1 MTNKTKTP
9 VNLWESLLIIAFL
22 AITLFLSIAK
32 YDSDARI
39 PVIAAIILLSLLAV
53 KKGFT
58 WAEIQHSIV
67 ETIKESLPA
76 LIILMII
83 GLLIASWIASG
94 TVPTMIF
101 YGLKILSPKIFLA
114 AGFVLCSIISTAI
127 GSSWTTVGTIGIVFV
142 AIGQS
147 MGIPLPVTAG
157 AVISGAYVGDKIS
170 PVSDTTNV
178 AAAAANVN
186 LFVHIRHMLKTT
198 WIAYSIT
205 LIAFLALS
213 MKYQAT
219 VDYEKISEI
228 TNAINNSFTISP
240 ILLLPPA
247 LLIYLSIKK
256 KPAIPTLIFGT
267 ALGCVLAV
275 IYQHT
280 GVKEL
285 FSALYGGYVAT
296 TQNGFVNE
304 LLSRGGIDSMM
315 WTVSLIFCTMSFG
328 GVARA
333 SGMLKS
339 LSDAVLK
346 ISQKA
351 SSIVASSVLT
361 GVAFN
366 FLLSDQYLS
375 VILTGNMYRDIYK
388 EKRIKLENLSRAS
401 EDGGTVTS
409 CLVPWNTCG
418 AFCMGVLGI
427 SPFVYLPYA
436 FFNILTVVVAV
447 ALAKTRAS
455 SITYYDD
462 AKEK

>member
-1 MTNKTKTP
+1 MNIQSKKEKTP
-9 VNLWESLLIIAFL
+9 INIWESVAIIAFL
-22 AITLFLSIAK
+22 GTSLFFSIAK
-32 YDSDARI
+32 FHSDARI
-39 PVIAAIILLSLLAV
+39 PVILAIILLSLLAIR
-53 KKGFT
+53 KGFT
-58 WAEIQHSIV
+58 WAEIQHSII
-67 ETIKESLPA
+67 ETIKEALPA

-94 TVPTMIF
+94 TVPTMIYF
-101 YGLKILSPKIFLA
+101 GLKILSPKIFLA
-114 AGFVLCSIISTAI
+114 AGFVLCSIVSTAI
-127 GSSWTTVGTIGIVFV
+127 GSSWTTIGTIGIVFV

-147 MGIPLPVTAG
+147 MGVPLPVTAG
-157 AVISGAYVGDKIS
+157 AIISGAYVGDKIS

-186 LFVHIRHMLKTT
+186 LFVHMKHMIKTT
-198 WIAYSIT
+198 WIAYVIT
-205 LIAFLALS
+205 FILFLILS
-213 MKYQAT
+213 FKYQGT
-219 VDYEKISEI
+219 VDYVKLAEI
-228 TNAINNSFTISP
+228 TEAIKGSFSVSP
-240 ILLLPPA
+240 VLLLPPA
-247 LLIYLSIKK
+247 LLIYLSIKQ
-256 KPAIPTLIFGT
+256 KPAIPTLIFGV
-267 ALGCVLAV
+267 ALGCVLAL

-280 GVKEL
+280 NLKDL
-285 FSALYGGYVAT
+285 FNYLCSGYTAST
-296 TQNGFVNE
+296 NNGFVNE
-304 LLSRGGIDSMM
+304 LLTRGGIDSMM

-328 GVARA
+328 GVARV

-339 LSDAVLK
+339 ISDEILK

-351 SSIVASSVLT
+351 SSIVSSSVLT

-418 AFCMGVLGI
+418 AFITGVLGI

-436 FFNILTVVVAV
+436 FFNILSVVVALV
-447 ALAKTRAS
+447 CARIGYTLLF
-455 SITYYDD
+455 YED
-462 AKEK
+462 